1 MKVKVKLYGSSA
13 QGLENT
19 ELELELR
26 ENATTQDVIDR
37 LSIRDRVYLYVVRK
51 GMRLDQRAQL
61 RDGDELL
68 IFPPIAGGRC

>member
-19 ELELELR
+19 ELELDLR
-26 ENATTQDVIDR
+26 ENATTQDVIYR